1 MYKDD
6 EDRIEMVVGSESDF
20 HEDTDPLFQEST
32 SISTATTSSTSFVLE
47 PTRSWLSS
55 NNFYSSC
62 VSALYIPAAF
72 GLWSWPVLLNLL
84 LGSGASAS
92 SILFSHYVAFNLT
105 LILGGISMYL
115 LIKDHPRGV
124 GPVFLTLF
132 ALPLVM
138 FNPTINLM
146 QDKGT
151 ITSTKEMNILLNIVT
166 WIGVL
171 EMTFASGWNSSIDRK
186 VAKRCSR

>member
-1 MYKDD
+1 
-6 EDRIEMVVGSESDF
+6 
-20 HEDTDPLFQEST
+20 
-32 SISTATTSSTSFVLE
+32 
-47 PTRSWLSS
+47 
-55 NNFYSSC
+55 
-62 VSALYIPAAF
+62 
-72 GLWSWPVLLNLL
+72 
-84 LGSGASAS
+84 
-92 SILFSHYVAFNLT
+92 
-105 LILGGISMYL
+105 MYL